1 MAEQIDIK
9 AKELLSESKSILLVD
24 WPNVNLPYALL
35 KAGFIVFSY
44 SPDKY
49 SEAKLLTQK
58 PNNTDGLSIFPVA
71 DDSKEAY
78 ISFEK
83 LDSSPGDVD
92 IVHIYRPEAELPG
105 IVEKHVLPLNAKAI
119 WLYPPQ
125 ASELARGLA
134 AQHCVDLVQGV
145 NIISLAAETHTD
157 QANNLEN
164 DNGPTLG
171 NGKICYVEIPAD
183 DIEKSAAF
191 YGEVFGWNIRKRKDG
206 RLAFDDGINEVSG
219 TWVTGRKK
227 HSEAGFILSIMVDSV
242 AETVKKI
249 TDHNCHIVKQMPI
262 SDHERIAW
270 FNDPAGNLLGLY
282 QHPGGGNGKI
292 CYVEIPS
299 DDIQKSANFYE
310 AVFGWPIRGDNH
322 GNAAFDDGV
331 GVVSGMWTNQYK
343 PSTKP
348 GLLVYVMMDSVEE
361 TIDAVVANGGKIVQ
375 PIGMDAPEITARFS
389 DPFGNVFGLYQEP
402 SEA

>member
-1 MAEQIDIK
+1 MAEQVDIK
-9 AKELLSESKSILLVD
+9 AREILTEAKSILLVD

-44 SPDKY
+44 SPDQY
-49 SEAKLLTQK
+49 SEAKILLEK
-58 PNNTDGLSIFPVA
+58 PHNIEGLSIFPVM
-71 DDSKEAY
+71 DDGEEVY
-78 ISFEK
+78 VSFEK
-83 LDSSPGDVD
+83 LGGSPGTVD
-92 IVHIYRPEAELPG
+92 AVHIYRPEEELPG
-105 IVEKHVLPLNAKAI
+105 IVEKHVLPLNAKTI
-119 WLYPPQ
+119 WLHPPQ
-125 ASELARGLA
+125 TSELARGLA
-134 AQHCVDLVQGV
+134 AQHCIELIQGV
-145 NIISLAAETHTD
+145 SITDLAAEI
-157 QANNLEN
+157 QSEN
-164 DNGPTLG
+164 MENETGPTLG

-183 DIEKSAAF
+183 DIAKSAAF
-191 YGEVFGWNIRKRKDG
+191 YSEVFGWNVRKRGDG
-206 RLAFDDGINEVSG
+206 HLAFDDGINEVSG

-249 TDHNCHIVKQMPI
+249 TDHGCPIIKQMNL
-262 SDHERIAW
+262 SEHEIIAW

-292 CYVEIPS
+292 CYVEIPAN
-299 DDIQKSANFYE
+299 DIPKSANFYE
-310 AVFGWPIRGDNH
+310 AVFGWPIRSDNH

-343 PSTKP
+343 PSTEP
-348 GLLVYVMMDSVEE
+348 GLMVYVMMDSVEE

-402 SEA
+402 G